1 MEQIYTIPVNESFE
15 NCMQN
20 GCDCPLC
27 KIYDSLEN
35 KEVEMALGPSM
46 MEPSTRQITN
56 EKGFCREHFEMML
69 ERNNRLSLA
78 LILESHLDTVK
89 GKLNGN
95 FIDAIFGGK
104 ANKALKGAGNV
115 LGSCFICERIDN
127 HFEKMVE
134 TTVLLYDKD
143 PDFRNKLIA
152 QKYFCLPHYKML
164 LECAKDELDKKKYNA
179 FYNDISEIENKYF
192 EKLGGD
198 VSWFCKKFDYRYD
211 NEPWYDSKDAPERA
225 ITFLT
230 GGVNK
235 SSH

>member
-15 NCMQN
+15 DCAKS

-27 KIYDSLEN
+27 KIYDNLEN

-46 MEPSTRQITN
+46 MEPSTRELTN
-56 EKGFCREHFEMML
+56 EKGFCRDHFKMML

-95 FIDAIFGGK
+95 FLDTIFGTK
-104 ANKALKGAGNV
+104 ANKALKGAQNV

-143 PDFRNKLIA
+143 PDFREKLLS
-152 QKYFCLPHYKML
+152 QKYFCLPHYKMM
-164 LECAKDELDKKKYNA
+164 LECARNELDKKKYNA
-179 FYNDISEIENKYF
+179 FFSDVSGVESKYF

-211 NEPWYDSKDAPERA
+211 NEPWYDSKDAPDRA
-225 ITFLT
+225 ITFLV

-235 SSH
+235 KQ

>member
-15 NCMQN
+15 NCRDN

-27 KIYDSLEN
+27 KIYDTLEN
-35 KEVEMALGPSM
+35 KEIEMALGPSM
-46 MEPSTRQITN
+46 MEPSTRMLTN
-56 EKGFCREHFEMML
+56 EKGFCREHFNMML
-69 ERNNRLSLA
+69 QRNNRLSLA

-95 FIDAIFGGK
+95 FFDAIFGNK
-104 ANKALKGAGNV
+104 ANKALKSTQNV
-115 LGSCFICERIDN
+115 LGSCFVCERIEN

-134 TTVLLYDKD
+134 TTILLYNQD
-143 PDFRNKLIA
+143 PDFKEKLRV

-164 LECAKDELDKKKYNA
+164 LECAKSKLDKKKFND
-179 FYNDISEIENKYF
+179 FYKDASEIESKYF
-192 EKLGGD
+192 EKIGSD

-225 ITFLT
+225 ITFLC

-235 SSH
+235 KQ

>member
-15 NCMQN
+15 GCAKN

-27 KIYDSLEN
+27 KIYDNLEN

-46 MEPSTRQITN
+46 MEPSTRELTN

-78 LILESHLDTVK
+78 LILESHLDTIK
-89 GKLNGN
+89 GKMKGN
-95 FIDAIFGGK
+95 FLSAVFGGK
-104 ANKALKGAGNV
+104 ANKALKTTQNV
-115 LGSCFICERIDN
+115 LGSCFICERVNN

-143 PDFRNKLIA
+143 PEFREKLLS

-164 LECAKDELDKKKYNA
+164 LECAQNELDKKKYNS
-179 FYNDISEIENKYF
+179 FFDDISGIEDKYF
-192 EKLGGD
+192 EKLGAD

-211 NEPWYDSKDAPERA
+211 NEPWYDAKDAPDRA
-225 ITFLT
+225 VTFLC

-235 SSH
+235 SGH